1 MITTFILAAV
11 LAEGTEAQPIRR
23 EEPSTRI
30 VMPVPEG
37 TMTCTK
43 EGDRLVC
50 VLPLQ
55 KEVVDTAE
63 PAMVAA
69 NPAPPKAQPYKRTP
83 STPALP
89 DPQVLGLLKEAKD
102 NIALAQALLPKAKS
116 PEEAVLAQQLLYWA
130 KEQYRTSKALQ
141 HTQQEDLR
149 RAPDPFEAPSS
160 ETSLQSM

>member
-11 LAEGTEAQPIRR
+11 LAEGAEAQPIPR

-43 EGDRLVC
+43 EGDHLVC

-55 KEVVDTAE
+55 KEVADPPE
-63 PAMVAA
+63 PAMMATS
-69 NPAPPKAQPYKRTP
+69 PAPKVQPYKRSP

-89 DPQVLGLLKEAKD
+89 DPQVLGQLKEAKD
-102 NIALAQALLPKAKS
+102 NIALAQALLPKAKT
-116 PEEAVLAQQLLYWA
+116 PAEAVLAQQLLYWA
-130 KEQYRTSKALQ
+130 KEQYRTSEALL
-141 HTQQEDLR
+141 HTEQEDLR
-149 RAPDPFEAPSS
+149 RAPDPFEASS
-160 ETSLQSM
+160 HETGIQQM

>member
-11 LAEGTEAQPIRR
+11 LAEGAEAQPIRR
-23 EEPSTRI
+23 EEPRTRI

-37 TMTCTK
+37 TMSCTK
-43 EGDRLVC
+43 EGDHLVC

-55 KEVVDTAE
+55 KEMAGVAE
-63 PAMVAA
+63 PAGVAA
-69 NPAPPKAQPYKRTP
+69 NPAPKAPPYKRTP

-89 DPQVLGLLKEAKD
+89 DPQVLGLLKEARD

-130 KEQYRTSKALQ
+130 KEQYRTSKALL

-149 RAPDPFEAPSS
+149 RAPDPFEAPSR
-160 ETSLQSM
+160 ETSFQSM